1 MMHFPEKIKIREVS
15 PRDGL
20 QGEQKQLTTSAK
32 VELVNLLSRAGF
44 SQINVTSFVSPTRVP
59 NMADAAE
66 VMARIDR
73 NPAVVYDATV
83 PNLKGAQRA
92 IDAGADAIVA
102 FVAASEAANRSNI
115 GRTTDEA
122 LRLAEEVIGSA
133 RAAGLGAIGTIS
145 SAFGSPYGEVIDEA
159 DVSRL
164 ARRLAD
170 AGATGL
176 ALGDTSGEGNPRQ
189 VHELAARLLAEFSDI
204 ELSLHLHDTRGLAL
218 ANAAAAMQAGAVSFD
233 GAVGGIGGSPFTDN
247 SAGNLATEDLVEMCH
262 RMGIATGV
270 DQVLVLQ
277 ANRFL
282 SAELGRPLDSKVGR
296 LNQARAGANR

>member
-1 MMHFPEKIKIREVS
+1 MHFPEKIKIREVS

-20 QGEQKQLTTSAK
+20 QGERKQLTTAAK
-32 VELVNLLSRAGF
+32 VELVNLLSLAGF
-44 SQINVTSFVSPTRVP
+44 SQINVTSFVSAARVP

-73 NPAVVYDATV
+73 KPGVVYDATV

-92 IDAGADAIVA
+92 IDAGADAIVT
-102 FVAASEAANRSNI
+102 FVAASEMANRGNV
-115 GRTTDEA
+115 GRTTAEA
-122 LRLAEEVIGSA
+122 LRLAEEVIDTA
-133 RAAGLGAIGTIS
+133 RAAGLAAIGTIS
-145 SAFGSPYGEVIDEA
+145 SAFGSPYGEIIGQA
-159 DVSRL
+159 DVTRL

-176 ALGDTSGEGNPRQ
+176 ALGDTSGEGDPRR
-189 VHELAARLLAEFSDI
+189 VYELVASLLAGLGHI

-218 ANAAAAMQAGAVSFD
+218 ANATAAMQAGAMSFD

-247 SAGNLATEDLVEMCH
+247 SAGNLATEDFVEMCR
-262 RMGIATGV
+262 RMGIETGV
-270 DQVLVLQ
+270 DQAVVLE
-277 ANRFL
+277 ANRLL

-296 LNQARAGANR
+296 LRPAGAGASR

>member
-1 MMHFPEKIKIREVS
+1 MHFPEKIRIREVS

-20 QGEQKQLTTSAK
+20 QGEQKQLTTAAK

-44 SQINVTSFVSPTRVP
+44 SQINVTSFVSPARVP

-73 NPAVVYDATV
+73 KPGVVYDATV

-92 IDAGADAIVA
+92 IDAGADAIVT
-102 FVAASEAANRSNI
+102 FVAASETANRSNV
-115 GRTTDEA
+115 GRSTEEA
-122 LRLAEEVIGSA
+122 LRLAEAVIGSA
-133 RAAGLGAIGTIS
+133 RAAGLAAIGTIS
-145 SAFGSPYGEVIDEA
+145 SAFGSPYGEIIDQA
-159 DVSRL
+159 DVTRL

-176 ALGDTSGEGNPRQ
+176 ALGDTSGEGNPQQ
-189 VHELAARLLAEFSDI
+189 VHELVACVLAEFGDI
-204 ELSLHLHDTRGLAL
+204 ELGLHLHDTRGLAL
-218 ANAAAAMQAGAVSFD
+218 ANATAAMQAGAISFD
-233 GAVGGIGGSPFTDN
+233 GAVGGTGGSPFTDN

-262 RMGIATGV
+262 RMGIETGV
-270 DQVLVLQ
+270 DQALVLQ
-277 ANRFL
+277 ANRLL

-296 LNQARAGANR
+296 LSASGAEASR

>member
-1 MMHFPEKIKIREVS
+1 MHFPEKIKIREVS

-20 QGEQKQLTTSAK
+20 QGERKQLTTAAK
-32 VELVNLLSRAGF
+32 VELVNLLSLAGF
-44 SQINVTSFVSPTRVP
+44 SQINVTSFVSAARVP

-73 NPAVVYDATV
+73 KPGVVYDATV

-92 IDAGADAIVA
+92 IDAGADAIVT
-102 FVAASEAANRSNI
+102 FVAASEMANRGNV
-115 GRTTDEA
+115 GRTTAEA
-122 LRLAEEVIGSA
+122 LRLAEEVIDTA
-133 RAAGLGAIGTIS
+133 RAAGLAAIGTIS
-145 SAFGSPYGEVIDEA
+145 SAFGSPYGEIIGQA
-159 DVSRL
+159 DVTRL

-176 ALGDTSGEGNPRQ
+176 ALGDTSGEGDPRR
-189 VHELAARLLAEFSDI
+189 VYELVASLLAELGHI

-218 ANAAAAMQAGAVSFD
+218 ANATAAMQAGAMSFD

-247 SAGNLATEDLVEMCH
+247 SAGNLATEDFVEMCR
-262 RMGIATGV
+262 RMGIETGV
-270 DQVLVLQ
+270 DQAVVLE
-277 ANRFL
+277 ANRLL

-296 LNQARAGANR
+296 LRPAGAGASR